1 MLYVA
6 FFYMQWMYVFQLFY
20 QGTFAGRNKRV
31 MKYFQSENLIDTII
45 FLCGTSY
52 LVIILRDY
60 RYDTFLKQ
68 YSTEEEAKIYFDNY
82 VSSPVFENLL
92 LFIIGVLFWVKA
104 VMQLRFLEISGN

>member
-1 MLYVA
+1 MVYVA

-31 MKYFQSENLIDTII
+31 MKYASADNIIDTII

-60 RYDTFLKQ
+60 RYGTFLKGFPAD
-68 YSTEEEAKIYFDNY
+68 EEAKIYFDNY
-82 VSSPVFENLL
+82 IASPVQENLL
-92 LFIIGVLFWVKA
+92 LFIIGLLFWIKA
-104 VMQLRFLEISGN
+104 VIQLQYLEMSGN

>member
-1 MLYVA
+1 MLYIA

-31 MKYFQSENLIDTII
+31 MKYFQSENLIDTIL

-60 RYDTFLKQ
+60 RYDTFLKD
-68 YSTEEEAKIYFDNY
+68 YTVEEEAKIYFDNY
-82 VSSPVFENLL
+82 IASPVMENLL

-104 VMQLRFLEISGN
+104 VM